1 MSSTTATSEPLASQP
16 SAGVTGL
23 DRPLWKGVSFR
34 VAAVLLGLLPLSA
47 VELALRGL
55 DLGRATESNDP
66 FVGFSDIHPLLV
78 LNDPAERY
86 EIPRSRQLHFEPE
99 SFAAVKPA
107 REFRIFVLG
116 GSTVQGRPWSIATSF
131 TTWLELHLNSADP
144 SRTYEVINCG
154 GVSYASY
161 RLVPIL
167 EEVLQ
172 YQPDLVI
179 FCEGHN
185 EFLEERDLSA
195 LRSQP
200 AALAWAGRQASR
212 LRTYNVL
219 RDGVLRLTTREDPEI
234 ARQSKLGPEVDAR
247 LDWNDGLA
255 QYHRDEA
262 WRASVIAHFDDSLRR
277 IVRTVKRAR
286 VPLVVLSPVSNLE
299 YPPFKSEHRA
309 NLTPAELA
317 QFDALVVQARELGA
331 ADLPQTLHL
340 LKQAAAID
348 DQYAQVHYDIG
359 ICQLEL
365 GAVAEARQSLLAAK
379 EHDICPLRMIEPIRV
394 AIHRIAEDTGTPL
407 VDAEALIAAASR
419 NGFPDRQWLVDH
431 VHPSI
436 SGHQLIADA
445 LADKLVSERMV
456 ARTGNWKAARDV
468 AYREHLASLD
478 HVYFERGKSR
488 LRSEQGWARGWVK
501 RVRDP

>member
-1 MSSTTATSEPLASQP
+1 
-16 SAGVTGL
+16 
-23 DRPLWKGVSFR
+23 
-34 VAAVLLGLLPLSA
+34 
-47 VELALRGL
+47 
-55 DLGRATESNDP
+55 
-66 FVGFSDIHPLLV
+66 
-78 LNDPAERY
+78 
-86 EIPRSRQLHFEPE
+86 
-99 SFAAVKPA
+99 
-107 REFRIFVLG
+107 
-116 GSTVQGRPWSIATSF
+116 
-131 TTWLELHLNSADP
+131 
-144 SRTYEVINCG
+144 
-154 GVSYASY
+154 
-161 RLVPIL
+161 
-167 EEVLQ
+167 VLQ

-219 RDGVLRLTTREDPEI
+219 RDGVLRLTTRNDPES
-234 ARQSKLGPEVDAR
+234 ARLPKLGPEVDAR
-247 LDWNDGLA
+247 LDWRDGLA
-255 QYHRDEA
+255 KYHRDDA

-277 IVRTVKRAR
+277 IVRTAKSAR
-286 VPLVVLSPVSNLE
+286 VPLVILSPVSNLE

-309 NLTPAELA
+309 DLTPAELA
-317 QFDALVVQARELGA
+317 EFDALVAQARELGA
-331 ADLPQTLHL
+331 ADLPQTLDL

-348 DQYAQVHYDIG
+348 NEYAQVHYDIG

-365 GAVAEARQSLLAAK
+365 GAVAEARRSLLAAK

-394 AIHRIAEDTGTPL
+394 AIHSIAEDTSTPL
-407 VDAEALIAAASR
+407 VDAEAQIAAASR
-419 NGFPDRQWLVDH
+419 SGFPDRQWLVDH

-445 LADKLVSERMV
+445 LAEKLVSERI
-456 ARTGNWKAARDV
+456 ALRTGNWKAARDV
-468 AYREHLASLD
+468 AYRQHLAALD